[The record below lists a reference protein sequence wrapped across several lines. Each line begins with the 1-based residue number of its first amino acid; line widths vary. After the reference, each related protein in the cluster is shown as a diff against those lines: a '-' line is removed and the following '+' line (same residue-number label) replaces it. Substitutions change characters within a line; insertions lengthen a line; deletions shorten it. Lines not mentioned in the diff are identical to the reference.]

1 MPINITAA
9 GAAGTHSFSR
19 VNVNTEDNYIYF
31 SGSNMPAAFQTGA
44 TFIYSSS
51 IGSLSGM
58 GGDGALVYADKTSS
72 LILKFKTPEDLEV
85 DLTGSTEGVITFNNP
100 VLYNNILQIGS
111 STATNQAVKYLTA
124 GTPLTGLVSG
134 TTYFLK
140 NVTAAFAG
148 VQSLYTLASNTHTF
162 TSAGV
167 TGPFGP
173 TINQLRTAYTGAT
186 TWSGTYLNQGNFQG
200 YQDWTVPV
208 SGIYEFTVAG
218 ASGYDGA
225 GSGGVGRG
233 AIVKGRTSLSKG
245 EIITIAVGQR
255 GSAPTSGNVWGGS
268 GGGTFVVR
276 KTGGQALFV
285 AGGGSAESNS
295 GAGRDGV
302 LTSIAGTSTNGL
314 TSGSATGFGGQ
325 SQNQGQGFSA
335 GGGGFSSR
343 GVNGPNG
350 EIGGGSFQD
359 GLQMNTT
366 NSRLGGYGGFG
377 GGAQSDGTARGQS
390 GGAGGYSGGGGAR
403 SDTANQSGGGGGSFI
418 SPLATTLSTSNGTWE
433 GSSSYRGTAVTNLNS
448 YNTGDGSVIVSL
460 VSSFSTGHTVHPTA
474 ADAAAGTNAIAIAP
488 AGNSYHA
495 IVPITLDLVANTFNF
510 PNAHGLIDGDA
521 ITYSSSGT
529 LVGGMAQ
536 GTIYYVDKI
545 DDYSYRLSESPTL
558 SPVLDITS
566 PSFSTN
572 DTFGKVVVN
581 VATNTITIPSHGFLK
596 NQPIKYSTGG
606 GTAIPPLQNG
616 LTYYVATVVDQNNI
630 QLSQSLNGSVIDL
643 GDTFTNAVGTGTTH
657 SFLYVVVNET
667 EDSIYIPGHD
677 LVTGQRVIYSNGGG
691 SNVSITGLTSGA
703 QYFVL
708 RVDNNTIK
716 LATDKFGINVVN
728 ITGVGVGNHTITTNS
743 VNFGTDTISIP
754 NHGFS
759 DGELV
764 QYDAVGQ
771 TAIGGLTSGNPYY
784 IDLVDGDNFKLAL
797 SALDA
802 QNGVA
807 VDLTS
812 AGAGRHRILS
822 LTKSPDGTYTIAT
835 IPDAYTF
842 TVAAGGLV
850 PAIVKTITPR
860 GIVDTQQNNLRILS
874 HGFLTG
880 TKVRYVNGGGTS
892 IGGLSSATDYF
903 VIAINKDYLRLASSL
918 ENALSGVAITFTDFG
933 AGVDHTLTTF
943 QINGNV
949 TGSGTVTTT
958 AGGTLVTGSNTAF
971 SKILKVGDRFRI
983 FPPNTVNAKTFGDT
997 NVNTSTDTITIT
1009 AHGYVTGDVVLF
1021 DRGTGVVPGGLTTN
1035 QYYFVGRTGDNTL
1048 KLHNSLSD
1056 AQAGTSAVDF
1066 TTAGSGTNF
1075 TLTKTVPSSPIIRRV
1090 TAIGSDN
1097 QITVDR
1103 AYAETFTSAS
1113 YSYST
1118 FLYVRPQ
1125 GYNLHRP
1132 FDGGVEMS
1140 VGVGTSWA
1148 QIIRQTRKYFRYQS
1162 GKGLQTSFGIN
1173 FQPTIDIESI
1183 VRVSNTTMRAT
1194 TRRPHG
1200 LINDLFVTISQATDN
1215 VGAPSTIY
1223 NGTFQ
1228 VVTDSANPTTF
1239 TMTSP
1244 VAIPAFLPDGTTP
1257 NPNAKAY
1264 GFPQFYVKS
1273 WQNGAVRAG
1282 MFDFQNG
1289 LFFEFDGQKIYAVR
1303 RSSTQQLAG
1312 TVSAM
1317 QGAEFVFGAG
1327 TTFTTQLTV
1336 GDYIVMRGQSYKVSS
1351 IISDTRLTVKPEY
1364 KGSTGVEKEFVPG
1377 NGTTGVVKTA
1387 TGTFNI
1393 IGHGFSH
1400 LLPVTYNSIDG
1411 TPVGGLINGRT
1422 YYVNLVDS
1430 NNFKLLATP
1439 DASINVS
1446 LSNAGSG
1453 FPHSFTPAK
1462 SGIIVTKTVDTRV
1475 PQDEWSLDVCDGT
1488 GVTGYNLDTS
1498 KIQMAYIDYSWYGAG
1513 KIRYGFK
1520 DQTGEVKYVHEFIH
1534 NNLQL
1539 ESYFRS
1545 GNLPARYEVTTNENP
1560 TYIPFLFH
1568 WGTSVMMDGL
1578 FDDDKAYLFTQSG
1591 NTLAIGGTTTKTFGS
1606 GSVLTAT
1613 DRINIPSHGFATGDP
1628 IVFEG
1633 RTRSGLI
1640 GVNSAN
1646 PQTANSLFHPYSNL
1660 QNAQVYYVRR
1670 VDANNIA
1677 LHASSTDALFNTGAG
1692 QNTIDL
1698 QTQGNAQYTFYIY
1711 PLGAYNNA
1719 SGASYQPI
1727 LSLRL
1732 SPSVS
1737 SGLTGKLGDRD
1748 VINRMQLRLSEVAV
1762 STTQLVDVKMLING
1776 RLNNL
1781 NFSPVISPSLT
1792 QVIQHT
1798 GNDTISGGTQVYN
1811 FRASGGAGAADLST
1825 SVDVSELFELSNSI
1839 LGGDSVFPDGPDI
1852 LTVAVAR
1859 LTGEATQTSA
1869 KLTWTEAQA

>member
-1 MPINITAA
+1 
-9 GAAGTHSFSR
+9 
-19 VNVNTEDNYIYF
+19 
-31 SGSNMPAAFQTGA
+31 
-44 TFIYSSS
+44 
-51 IGSLSGM
+51 
-58 GGDGALVYADKTSS
+58 
-72 LILKFKTPEDLEV
+72 
-85 DLTGSTEGVITFNNP
+85 
-100 VLYNNILQIGS
+100 
-111 STATNQAVKYLTA
+111 
-124 GTPLTGLVSG
+124 
-134 TTYFLK
+134 
-140 NVTAAFAG
+140 
-148 VQSLYTLASNTHTF
+148 
-162 TSAGV
+162 
-167 TGPFGP
+167 
-173 TINQLRTAYTGAT
+173 
-186 TWSGTYLNQGNFQG
+186 
-200 YQDWTVPV
+200 
-208 SGIYEFTVAG
+208 
-218 ASGYDGA
+218 
-225 GSGGVGRG
+225 
-233 AIVKGRTSLSKG
+233 
-245 EIITIAVGQR
+245 
-255 GSAPTSGNVWGGS
+255 
-268 GGGTFVVR
+268 
-276 KTGGQALFV
+276 
-285 AGGGSAESNS
+285 
-295 GAGRDGV
+295 
-302 LTSIAGTSTNGL
+302 
-314 TSGSATGFGGQ
+314 
-325 SQNQGQGFSA
+325 
-335 GGGGFSSR
+335 
-343 GVNGPNG
+343 
-350 EIGGGSFQD
+350 
-359 GLQMNTT
+359 MNTT

-403 SDTANQSGGGGGSFI
+403 SDVANQAGGGGGSFI
-418 SPLATTLSTSNGTWE
+418 TPLATNLATSTGSWDGATSINGV
-433 GSSSYRGTAVTNLNS
+433 AVTNLAA

-460 VSSFSTGHTVHPTA
+460 VSSFATGQTVHPTA
-474 ADAAAGTNAIAIAP
+474 ADAAAGTNGIAIAP
-488 AGNSYHA
+488 AGSSFHS
-495 IVPITLDLVANTFNF
+495 IVPITLDLAANTFNF
-510 PNAHGLIDGDA
+510 PNAHGLISGDA
-521 ITYSSSGT
+521 ITYTTSGT
-529 LVGGMAQ
+529 PVTGLTQ
-536 GTIYYVDKI
+536 GVIYYVDKV
-545 DDYSYRLSESPTL
+545 DNFTYRLSISPTL
-558 SPVLDITS
+558 SPTVNITE

-572 DTFGKVVVN
+572 DRFGKVVVN
-581 VATNTITIPSHGFLK
+581 VTTNTITIPSHGFLK
-596 NQPIKYSTGG
+596 NQPIKYATNG
-606 GTAIPPLQNG
+606 GTPITPLQSGN
-616 LTYYVATVVDQNNI
+616 TYYVATVVDQNNI
-630 QLSQSLNGSVIDL
+630 QLSQSLNGQILDL
-643 GDTFTNAVGTGTTH
+643 GGINGTVGTGTGH
-657 SFLYVVVNET
+657 SFLYVVVNED
-667 EDSIYIPGHD
+667 ENSIYIPGHD

-691 SNVSITGLTSGA
+691 GNTSIGGLTSGA
-703 QYFVL
+703 QYFINK
-708 RVDNNTIK
+708 VDNNIIQ
-716 LATDKFGINVVN
+716 LATDKLGANVINLTS
-728 ITGVGVGNHTITTNS
+728 TGTGNHTITTNS
-743 VNFGTDTISIP
+743 VNFTTDTISIP
-754 NHGFS
+754 QHGFANK
-759 DGELV
+759 ELV

-784 IDLVDGDNFKLAL
+784 VYEIDGDNFKLAL
-797 SALDA
+797 SASDVDS
-802 QNGVA
+802 QTA
-807 VDLTS
+807 VDLTT
-812 AGAGRHRILS
+812 AGVGRHRILS
-822 LTKSPDGTYTIAT
+822 LTKSPDGTYTVASIPSAT
-835 IPDAYTF
+835 TF

-860 GIVDTQQNNLRILS
+860 GIVDLQQNNLRILS

-880 TKVRYVNGGGTS
+880 TKVRYVNGGGSNSS
-892 IGGLSSATDYF
+892 IGGLETATDYYA
-903 VIAINKDYLRLASSL
+903 IAINKDYLRLASSL
-918 ENALSGVAITFTDFG
+918 ENALSGVAITFTSFG
-933 AGVDHTLTTF
+933 SGVDHTLTTN

-949 TGSGTVTTT
+949 TGSGTITTT

-983 FPPNTVNAKTFGDT
+983 FPPNTVLSKTFVDS
-997 NVNTSTDTITIT
+997 NVNTTTDVITIT
-1009 AHGYVTGDVVLF
+1009 AHGFITGDVVLF

-1056 AQAGTSAVDF
+1056 AQAGTSAVDL
-1066 TTAGSGTNF
+1066 TTTGTTQGATNF
-1075 TLTKTVPSSPIIRRV
+1075 SLTKTVPSSPIIRRV

-1097 QITVDR
+1097 QITLDR
-1103 AYAETFTSAS
+1103 PYAQTYSSVS

-1118 FLYVRPQ
+1118 FIYVRPQ

-1173 FQPTIDIESI
+1173 FQPTIDIEKLERISP
-1183 VRVSNTTMRAT
+1183 TTIRAT

-1200 LINDLFVTISQATDN
+1200 LISDLFVTISEATDN
-1215 VGAPSTIY
+1215 VGADSTIY

-1228 VVTDSANPTTF
+1228 VTVPNTQLGATTF
-1239 TMTSP
+1239 TMPSKAP
-1244 VAIPAFLPDGTTP
+1244 IPEFLSDGTTP
-1257 NPNAKAY
+1257 NPNARSY

-1303 RSSTQQLAG
+1303 RSSTQQIAG
-1312 TVSAM
+1312 TASAM
-1317 QGAEFVFGAG
+1317 QGTEFVFGAG
-1327 TTFTTQLTV
+1327 TTFSTQLVV

-1351 IISDTRLTVKPEY
+1351 IISDTRLTIKPEY

-1439 DASINVS
+1439 DASINVT
-1446 LSNAGSG
+1446 LSNAGGGS
-1453 FPHSFTPAK
+1453 PHSFTPAK
-1462 SGIIVTKTVDTRV
+1462 SGIIVTKTVDTKV
-1475 PQDEWSLDVCDGT
+1475 PQNEWSIDKCDGT

-1534 NNLQL
+1534 NNIKL

-1568 WGTSVMMDGL
+1568 WGTSVMMDGK

-1591 NTLAIGGTTTKTFGS
+1591 NTLAISGTTTKTFGS
-1606 GSVLTAT
+1606 TSIGVSNNQ
-1613 DRINIPSHGFATGDP
+1613 INIPSHGFATGDP

-1633 RTRSGLI
+1633 RTRAGLI
-1640 GVNSAN
+1640 GSNSQN
-1646 PQTANSLFHPYSNL
+1646 PQTANTAFHPYANL
-1660 QNAQVYYVRR
+1660 QNAQVYYVRA
-1670 VDANNIA
+1670 VDANN
-1677 LHASSTDALFNTGAG
+1677 LTLFGNSVDAGANT
-1692 QNTIDL
+1692 NVIDL
-1698 QTQGNAQYTFYIY
+1698 QTQGQAQYTFYIY

-1719 SGASYQPI
+1719 SGTSYQPI

-1748 VINRMQLRLSEVAV
+1748 VINRMQLRLSEVSV

-1781 NFSPVISPSLT
+1781 NFTPVISPSLT

-1811 FRASGGAGAADLST
+1811 FRASGGASATDLST

-1839 LGGDSVFPDGPDI
+1839 LGGDSVYPDGPDI
-1852 LTVAVAR
+1852 LTIAVAR
-1859 LTGEATQTSA
+1859 LTGNATQTSA

>member
-9 GAAGTHSFSR
+9 GAAGTHTLSR
-19 VNVNTEDNYIYF
+19 VNVNTEENYIYF
-31 SGSNMPAAFQTGA
+31 RNADMPAVFVTGA

-51 IGSLSGM
+51 TGSLSGM
-58 GGDGALVYADKTSS
+58 GGDGALVYADKITTSV
-72 LILKFKTPEDLEV
+72 LKFKDSSELERDLSAF
-85 DLTGSTEGVITFNNP
+85 TAGTITFNNP
-100 VLYNNILQIGS
+100 VVHNNVLQIGS
-111 STATNQAVKYLTA
+111 STASNQAVKYFTN

-134 TTYFLK
+134 NTYFLK
-140 NVTAAFAG
+140 NVTATFAG
-148 VQSLYTLASNTHTF
+148 VQSLYTITGNTHTF

-167 TGPFGP
+167 TGATGP
-173 TINQLRTAYTGAT
+173 TIAQLRAAYTGAT
-186 TWSGTYLNQGNFQG
+186 TWSGNYLNQGNFQG

-218 ASGYDGA
+218 ASGYDG
-225 GSGGVGRG
+225 SGGGGAGRG

-245 EIITIAVGQR
+245 EIITIVVGQR
-255 GSAPTSGNVWGGS
+255 GTAPTSANVWGGS

-276 KTGGQALFV
+276 KTGSQPLFV
-285 AGGGSAESNS
+285 AGGGSAEANS

-325 SQNQGQGFSA
+325 SRNNTGSTLEGFSA

-343 GVNGPNG
+343 GVDGING
-350 EIGGGSFQD
+350 EVGGGSFQD
-359 GLQMNTT
+359 GLTINTT
-366 NSRLGGYGGFG
+366 NTRLGGYGGFG
-377 GGAQSDGTARGQS
+377 GGGQSDGTASGQT

-403 SDTANQSGGGGGSFI
+403 SATSNHAGGGGGSFI
-418 SPLATTLSTSNGTWE
+418 TPLATNLATSTGTWD
-433 GSSSYRGTAVTNLNS
+433 GASSVNGVAVTNLAS
-448 YNTGDGSVIVSL
+448 YNTGDGSVIMSL
-460 VSSFSTGHTVHPTA
+460 VSSFSTGQTVHPTA

-488 AGNSYHA
+488 AGTSFHS
-495 IVPITLDLVANTFNF
+495 IVPITLDLTANTFNF
-510 PNAHGLIDGDA
+510 PNTHGLVSGDA
-521 ITYSSSGT
+521 ITYTSSGT

-536 GTIYYVDKI
+536 GTIYYVDKV
-545 DDYSYRLSESPTL
+545 DNFTYKLSESPTL
-558 SPVLDITS
+558 SPTLDITS

-572 DTFGKVVVN
+572 DRFGKVVVN

-596 NQPIKYSTGG
+596 NQPIKYATNG
-606 GTAIPPLQNG
+606 GTAIHPLQNG
-616 LTYYVATVVDQNNI
+616 NTYYVATVVDQNNI
-630 QLSQSLNGSVIDL
+630 QLSQSLNGIVLDL
-643 GDTFTNAVGTGTTH
+643 GAPFTNAVGTGTGH
-657 SFLYVVVNET
+657 SFLYVVVNT
-667 EDSIYIPGHD
+667 DEDSIYIPGHD

-691 SNVSITGLTSGA
+691 SNTSIGGLTSGS
-703 QYFVL
+703 QYFISK
-708 RVDNNTIK
+708 VDNNIIK
-716 LATDKFGINVVN
+716 LATDKAGLNTINL
-728 ITGVGVGNHTITTNS
+728 TSVGTGNHTITTNS
-743 VNFGTDTISIP
+743 VNFSTDTISIP
-754 NHGFS
+754 QHGFTS
-759 DGELV
+759 KELV

-784 IDLVDGDNFKLAL
+784 VIFTDGDNFKLAL
-797 SALDA
+797 SASDVDS
-802 QNGVA
+802 QTA
-807 VDLTS
+807 VDLTT
-812 AGAGRHRILS
+812 AGVGRHRILS

-835 IPDAYTF
+835 IPSATTF
-842 TVAAGGLV
+842 TVSAGGLV

-880 TKVRYVNGGGTS
+880 TKVRYVNGGGSNSS
-892 IGGLSSATDYF
+892 IGGLTTNTDYY
-903 VIAINKDYLRLASSL
+903 VIAINKDYLRLSSSL

-933 AGVDHTLTTF
+933 SGVDHTLTTY

-983 FPPNTVNAKTFGDT
+983 FPPNTVNTKTFAAAD
-997 NVNTSTDTITIT
+997 VNTTTDVITSTS
-1009 AHGYVTGDVVLF
+1009 HGFITGDVVLF

-1035 QYYFVGRTGDNTL
+1035 QYYFVGRLNDNTL

-1056 AQAGTSAVDF
+1056 AQAGTSPVDL
-1066 TTAGSGTNF
+1066 TTAGTGTNF
-1075 TLTKTVPSSPIIRRV
+1075 TLTKTIPAAPIIRRV

-1097 QITVDR
+1097 QITLDR
-1103 AYAETFTSAS
+1103 AYATTYSSVS

-1183 VRVSNTTMRAT
+1183 VRISPTTMRAT

-1200 LINDLFVTISQATDN
+1200 LINDLFVTISQSTTST
-1215 VGAPSTIY
+1215 GAVSTLY

-1228 VVTDSANPTTF
+1228 VVVTGPLTF
-1239 TMTSP
+1239 TMSAAST
-1244 VAIPAFLPDGTTP
+1244 LPTG
-1257 NPNAKAY
+1257 AESRAY

-1303 RSSTQQLAG
+1303 RSSTQQIAG
-1312 TVSAM
+1312 TASAM
-1317 QGAEFVFGAG
+1317 QGTEFVFGAG

-1351 IISDTRLTVKPEY
+1351 IISDTRLTIKPEY

-1439 DASINVS
+1439 DASINVT
-1446 LSNAGSG
+1446 LSNSGSG
-1453 FPHSFTPAK
+1453 SPHSFTPAK
-1462 SGIIVTKTVDTRV
+1462 SGIIVTKTVDTKV
-1475 PQDEWSLDVCDGT
+1475 PQENWSIDKCDGT

-1534 NNLQL
+1534 NNIKL

-1545 GNLPARYEVTTNENP
+1545 GNLPARYEVTTTENP

-1568 WGTSVMMDGL
+1568 WGTSVMMDGK

-1591 NTLAIGGTTTKTFGS
+1591 NTLAISGTTTKTFGS
-1606 GSVLTAT
+1606 VSVITGT
-1613 DRINIPSHGFATGDP
+1613 DRINIPSHGFATGDAV
-1628 IVFEG
+1628 VFEG
-1633 RTRSGLI
+1633 RTRAGLI
-1640 GVNSAN
+1640 GTNGNN
-1646 PQTANSLFHPYSNL
+1646 PQTANTASHPYTNL
-1660 QNAQVYYVRR
+1660 QNAQVYYVRA

-1677 LHASSTDALFNTGAG
+1677 LHANSTDALFNSGAG

-1698 QTQGNAQYTFYIY
+1698 QTQGNTQYTFFVY

-1748 VINRMQLRLSEVAV
+1748 VINRMQLRLSEVSV

-1811 FRASGGAGAADLST
+1811 FRASGGASATDLST

-1839 LGGDSVFPDGPDI
+1839 LGGDSVYPDGPDI
-1852 LTVAVAR
+1852 LTIAVAR
-1859 LTGEATQTSA
+1859 LTGNATQTSA